1 MEMFERKI
9 FGPRIVVMG
18 IGGAGGNAVN
28 SMLREKIGQ
37 GKEPE
42 ARHLGVEFISCN
54 TDQQALSSSLCLPD
68 NRIQLGFEVTK
79 GLGAGARPEIGR
91 IAAEASLDTVI
102 SRLDDVDM
110 LFVTAG
116 MGGGTGTGAAPILAK
131 AAKDRGILTVAV
143 VTKPF
148 FFEGNRRMSVAEE
161 GIARLRD
168 SVDTLLVLPNQKLFR
183 LAGVETSFIQAFA
196 WADKVLRDGVDM
208 FISLMEKPGLVNLD
222 FADIVAI
229 LRDADNVEGEK
240 GDAMMGTGRA
250 NGEDRAMRA
259 AEAAISCFLLE
270 TEHIRRAKAAMVQVS
285 GREDMTLTEIDAAV
299 HFIRS
304 QIEDEASDRPQASN
318 IIFGATFDNTIP
330 EGEIQISVVAT
341 GIRRSGA
348 SEQDAPKVEHA
359 PIVDVVQQVEQ
370 ELEKE
375 HAEGAPNRVDF
386 FEAQASMDDFFDKK
400 LADMSVLGRRHGDFG
415 LEPDRFSAFSSLRED
430 EAEEGYGA
438 NQESAHKQQ
447 TPEKRV
453 SRFKKF
459 FSRRTE
465 DNIPYVKENFEERD
479 QDTEDLSIPA
489 FLRKAEK
496 AKKTDKYS

>member
-1 MEMFERKI
+1 MHKL

-37 GKEPE
+37 GQDLE

-91 IAAEASLDTVI
+91 VAAEASLDTVI

-208 FISLMEKPGLVNLD
+208 FISLMEKPGLLNLD
-222 FADIVAI
+222 FADIRAVVQ
-229 LRDADNVEGEK
+229 DVDNVEGEK

-250 NGEDRAMRA
+250 GGEDRAMRA

-318 IIFGATFDNTIP
+318 IIFGATFDDTIP

-341 GIRRSGA
+341 GIRRSGVSA
-348 SEQDAPKVEHA
+348 QSTLKVE
-359 PIVDVVQQVEQ
+359 QVPAADEQ
-370 ELEKE
+370 ELAKVR
-375 HAEGAPNRVDF
+375 AEEALNRVDF
-386 FEAQASMDDFFDKK
+386 FETQASMNDDDFFDQK

-430 EAEEGYGA
+430 EAEEGYGV
-438 NQESAHKQQ
+438 NQENLHKEQ

-479 QDTEDLSIPA
+479 TDTGDLSIPA
-489 FLRKAEK
+489 FLRKAGK

>member
-1 MEMFERKI
+1 MEMFEKKKI
-9 FGPRIVVMG
+9 GPQIVVMG

-28 SMLREKIGQ
+28 SMLREKNLEFTGEIQ
-37 GKEPE
+37 D
-42 ARHLGVEFISCN
+42 RHLCVEFLSCN
-54 TDQQALSSSLCLPD
+54 TDQQALSSSLCSQE

-91 IAAEASLDTVI
+91 IAAEVSLETVI
-102 SRLDDVDM
+102 QRLDGVDM

-148 FFEGNRRMSVAEE
+148 FFEGHRRMAVAEE
-161 GIARLRD
+161 GIIKLRE

-183 LAGVETSFIQAFA
+183 LAGVDTSFIQAFA

-229 LRDADNVEGEK
+229 LRDADSSEEEK

-250 NGEDRAMRA
+250 GGEDRAMRA

-285 GREDMTLTEIDAAV
+285 GGEDMTLTEIDGAL

-304 QIEDEASDRPQASN
+304 QIEDDASDCPQPSN
-318 IIFGATFDNTIP
+318 IIFGATFDTSIP
-330 EGEIQISVVAT
+330 KGELQISVVAT
-341 GIRRSGA
+341 GIKRFEVPKAKTEEVFTKPALVEEKKPSFPPEPLDSDSA
-348 SEQDAPKVEHA
+348 S
-359 PIVDVVQQVEQ
+359 
-370 ELEKE
+370 
-375 HAEGAPNRVDF
+375 
-386 FEAQASMDDFFDKK
+386 SMEDFFDHK
-400 LADMSVLGRRHGDFG
+400 LADIPALGRRHGDFSF
-415 LEPDRFSAFSSLRED
+415 ESERFSAFAGLRED
-430 EAEEGYGA
+430 GLEDNYSASQDFSLQEAP
-438 NQESAHKQQ
+438 
-447 TPEKRV
+447 PEKPV
-453 SRFKKF
+453 SRFRKF
-459 FSRRTE
+459 FSRRVE
-465 DNIPYVKENFEERD
+465 ENLPYVKESPQSQKEQQE
-479 QDTEDLSIPA
+479 TEDLTIPA
-489 FLRKAEK
+489 FLRKAGK
-496 AKKTDKYS
+496 GNKSDKYS

>member
-1 MEMFERKI
+1 MFEKVKI
-9 FGPRIVVMG
+9 GPKIVVMG

-28 SMLREKIGQ
+28 SMLREKNLEF
-37 GKEPE
+37 KED
-42 ARHLGVEFISCN
+42 AQNRHLGVEFLSCN
-54 TDQQALSSSLCLPD
+54 TDQQALSNSLVCPE

-91 IAAEASLDTVI
+91 IAAEASLETVI
-102 SRLDDVDM
+102 ERLDGVDM

-148 FFEGNRRMSVAEE
+148 FFEGHRRMTVAEE
-161 GIARLRD
+161 GIIKLRS

-229 LRDADNVEGEK
+229 LRDADSGEGEK

-250 NGEDRAMRA
+250 GGEDRAMRA

-270 TEHIRRAKAAMVQVS
+270 TEHIRHAKAAMVQVS
-285 GREDMTLTEIDAAV
+285 GGEDMTLTEIDAAL

-304 QIEDEASDRPQASN
+304 QIEDDTFDQFQPSN
-318 IIFGATFDNTIP
+318 IIFGATFDNTLP
-330 EGEIQISVVAT
+330 KGELQISVVAT
-341 GIRRSGA
+341 GIKRTEVAGS
-348 SEQDAPKVEHA
+348 KVTPSVPLAE
-359 PIVDVVQQVEQ
+359 
-370 ELEKE
+370 EKE
-375 HAEGAPNRVDF
+375 EEKKSAPSIERPD
-386 FEAQASMDDFFDKK
+386 EESGSGIEDFFDQK
-400 LADMSVLGRRHGDFG
+400 LADIPALGRRHGDFNFDS
-415 LEPDRFSAFSSLRED
+415 ERFSSFSGLRED
-430 EAEEGYGA
+430 PPEDSYG
-438 NQESAHKQQ
+438 SAQDFSFKSA
-447 TPEKRV
+447 PSEKRV

-459 FSRRTE
+459 FSRRVE
-465 DNIPYVKENFEERD
+465 DQIPYVKENLDANGVEQ
-479 QDTEDLSIPA
+479 QDGEDLTIPA
-489 FLRKAEK
+489 FLRKASK
-496 AKKTDKYS
+496 GKSDKY

>member
-1 MEMFERKI
+1 MEIFEKKK
-9 FGPRIVVMG
+9 FGPQIVVMG

-28 SMLREKIGQ
+28 SMLREKKLEYTGEVQ
-37 GKEPE
+37 D
-42 ARHLGVEFISCN
+42 RHLGVEFLSCN
-54 TDQQALSSSLCLPD
+54 TDQQALSSSLCSPE

-91 IAAEASLDTVI
+91 IAAEVSLETVI
-102 SRLDDVDM
+102 ERLDGVDM

-148 FFEGNRRMSVAEE
+148 FFEGHRRMSVAEE
-161 GIARLRD
+161 GIIKLRE

-229 LRDADNVEGEK
+229 LRDADGAEEEK

-250 NGEDRAMRA
+250 GGEDRAMRA

-285 GREDMTLTEIDAAV
+285 GGEDMTLTEIDGAL

-304 QIEDEASDRPQASN
+304 QIEDDASDRPQPSN

-330 EGEIQISVVAT
+330 KGELQISVVAT
-341 GIRRSGA
+341 GIKRVEAA
-348 SEQDAPKVEHA
+348 SPKIEASHLTEVLSAEEKTGSSPLDHLE
-359 PIVDVVQQVEQ
+359 P
-370 ELEKE
+370 EL
-375 HAEGAPNRVDF
+375 
-386 FEAQASMDDFFDKK
+386 ASSIEDFFDQK
-400 LADMSVLGRRHGDFG
+400 LADIPALGRRHGDFSF
-415 LEPDRFSAFSSLRED
+415 ESERFSSFSSLRED
-430 EAEEGYGA
+430 GTEEGYGSG
-438 NQESAHKQQ
+438 QEFSLKDSP
-447 TPEKRV
+447 PEKRV
-453 SRFKKF
+453 SRLKKF
-459 FSRRTE
+459 FSRRVE
-465 DNIPYVKENFEERD
+465 ERIPYVKENID
-479 QDTEDLSIPA
+479 SHGDQQDTEDLTIPA
-489 FLRKAEK
+489 FLRKAGK
-496 AKKTDKYS
+496 GNKSDKY